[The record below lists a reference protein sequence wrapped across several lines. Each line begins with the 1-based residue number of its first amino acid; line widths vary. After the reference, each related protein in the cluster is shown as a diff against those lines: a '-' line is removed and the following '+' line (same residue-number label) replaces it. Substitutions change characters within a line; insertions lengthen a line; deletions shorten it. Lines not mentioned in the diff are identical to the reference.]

1 MRDPRI
7 TSLIVDILFLATA
20 VSSAV
25 ITPSQFIGG
34 QIRPVSYNE
43 NDRLDLGEV
52 LSDSA
57 TTAVTS
63 PTANAVD
70 VACNGRAFGSD
81 LNIQSCLD
89 ALRLI
94 PPGRQQNSFAMRYGP
109 AGAQSD
115 VKLPYRWLSPDGLCN
130 FRVYLVEPA
139 VQAHASFLEIFLA
152 ATTVMN
158 TCVNSARSKGGVASN
173 IGGDNKLAVVVAKS
187 EKSDVHCLP
196 NTRAPSAAACHAII
210 DTIDATRHLTL
221 FGDPFLQPPAE
232 QPLPDFLSDGSRYYG
247 NFAGNDEKDVG
258 VYVGSCA
265 NDYNDNVASHPPNA
279 AYSTVGTLR
288 AFQCGRVSH
297 YFGWTGPSSTID
309 AACSSSAVE
318 IDTTSRAIQT
328 GGCSQALDGG
338 VNVVTNPIFYQNLD
352 GVSFLIRT
360 GPTKPSDDR
369 AM

>member
-7 TSLIVDILFLATA
+7 TSLIVDILLLASA

-52 LSDSA
+52 LSDPA

-63 PTANAVD
+63 PSANAVD

-115 VKLPYRWLSPDGLCN
+115 VKLPYRWLSRKLHRRAKAHRSPYHRFRKSLLICARGTADGLCN

-139 VQAHASFLEIFLA
+139 VQAYASYLEIFLA

-173 IGGDNKLAVVVAKS
+173 IG
-187 EKSDVHCLP
+187 
-196 NTRAPSAAACHAII
+196 NT
-210 DTIDATRHLTL
+210 
-221 FGDPFLQPPAE
+221 
-232 QPLPDFLSDGSRYYG
+232 
-247 NFAGNDEKDVG
+247 
-258 VYVGSCA
+258 
-265 NDYNDNVASHPPNA
+265 HP
-279 AYSTVGTLR
+279 
-288 AFQCGRVSH
+288 
-297 YFGWTGPSSTID
+297 I
-309 AACSSSAVE
+309 
-318 IDTTSRAIQT
+318 
-328 GGCSQALDGG
+328 
-338 VNVVTNPIFYQNLD
+338 
-352 GVSFLIRT
+352 LIRSHGLT
-360 GPTKPSDDR
+360 CL
-369 AM
+369 